1 MKKAFLHMMVLASV
15 AMIMGACQKGPA
27 SPEQNSQGQTPK
39 EEKVIQFWDVVGQLV
54 AASDITDDYKGKTFE
69 PVIGVQDASNP
80 QARIVATN
88 SAAAAAKSFA
98 NLIDV
103 DTIDELT
110 SSYTWTHDEIGK
122 LTYTKLDGSTAWAE
136 VKVEIP
142 SVPHL
147 SKIIYRSAKQGD
159 TNASFRGSA
168 YYRFGDV
175 IGINRDNNEMEYW
188 VCVRPAFS
196 PEGKG
201 DTHWMSIGNLPEE
214 NIWHYKGSNNKD
226 YYFPTKLKYNK
237 EHMQNLAELLYA
249 LCFPNQW
256 QENIVYYST
265 EGTFGPG
272 GLPIFHD
279 FHKDNIKYHNANFWN
294 NVAAAWRQQGIDQT
308 LFGRSLDNI
317 AQDIESSGL
326 HFLYNGYSWWTSTSN
341 YATVY
346 QGKFVNGTETHAN
359 MQTDKP
365 YTEQKVQMI
374 YKNQPQKDVDFDVRN
389 KKSVSNLPFFGDSSP
404 RYILRYAKGS
414 ELSETGKYS
423 DVHEAI
429 PGVWEIYRYYR
440 DVLPVEDEELASHEP
455 EITSFKVVNNPQQQD
470 ISNFT
475 GTAHYKFGD
484 VYKDADNNYWFVV
497 NMSGANNDLDSD
509 FEKSPYSELVCFTGL
524 QRPYHNPS
532 MSGLPTYDQAARA
545 LTMLNNLFTNA
556 FPDAYDLDKGLKDL
570 KTGPRVVRFIAQ
582 EAKVDILRLFQLV
595 APVSGYPRNYT
606 HMCGFAYSDPAL
618 NGEAQPLG
626 RFLYPIDLDNEKPPF
641 YFWKHYPSHPDVTSQ
656 TYDSY
661 SSEPIVLQDV
671 ANAPMVAKYAP
682 DLYAT
687 KGFHEEQATNGQ
699 TTAPRSIRSTVELK
713 ATNPENYLY
722 DYNRWNVYDY
732 PTDMWNEPVLMFYID
747 AVYDRGGNEYAN
759 VTLNGRKLTLEAEFP
774 LVVVDVDTEQERK
787 EFEQD
792 AIDALY
798 SFEELNMRDRKAGTT
813 YLDGEQYLIPDW
825 RAVWRR

>member
-1 MKKAFLHMMVLASV
+1 MKYSFFHLTMLAAV
-15 AMIMGACQKGPA
+15 AIVMGACQKGPV
-27 SPEQNSQGQTPK
+27 SQDPDPQEQAQK
-39 EEKVIQFWDVVGQLV
+39 EEKVIRFWDVVGQLV

-69 PVIGVQDASNP
+69 PVIGVQDASNQ

-98 NLIDV
+98 NLIGV
-103 DTIDELT
+103 DTIDENT
-110 SSYTWTHDEIGK
+110 TTYPWTHDEIGK

-201 DTHWMSIGNLPEE
+201 DTHWMSIGNLPEK

-389 KKSVSNLPFFGDSSP
+389 TKSVNNLPFFGDSSP

-455 EITSFKVVNNPQQQD
+455 EITTEKLVNNPQQQD
-470 ISNFT
+470 ISNFN
-475 GTAHYKFGD
+475 GIAHYRVGN
-484 VYKDADNNYWFVV
+484 VYTDESNNYWFVLI
-497 NMSGANNDLDSD
+497 MSGTDNDEDNVC
-509 FEKSPYSELVCFTGL
+509 EKSPYSELVSFTGL
-524 QRPYHNPS
+524 LRPFGTSS

-545 LTMLNNLFTNA
+545 MTMLNNLFTNA
-556 FPDAYDLDKGLKDL
+556 FTNYDRDKPMNELPVA
-570 KTGPRVVRFIAQ
+570 PRLVRFVD
-582 EAKVDILRLFQLV
+582 ETAKVDIMHLFQLV

-606 HMCGFAYSDPAL
+606 HMCGFAYSDPAI
-618 NGEAQPLG
+618 NSTAQPVG

-641 YFWKHYPSHPDVTSQ
+641 YFWKHYPSKPDVITQ
-656 TYDSY
+656 TYVAFSD
-661 SSEPIVLQDV
+661 EPIVLQDV
-671 ANAPMVAKYAP
+671 ASAEKVAKYAP

-687 KGFHEEQATNGQ
+687 KGFHPDQATHGQ
-699 TTAPRSIRSTVELK
+699 TEDPRSIRSTVETRAL
-713 ATNPENYLY
+713 TPESYCY
-722 DYNRWNVYDY
+722 DYAKWNVYDY
-732 PTDMWNEPVLMFYID
+732 PTDMWNEPVLMFRVD
-747 AVYDRGGNEYAN
+747 AVYDRGTEYAN
-759 VTLNGRKLTLEAEFP
+759 ITVGGRKLTLVKEFP
-774 LVVVDVDTEQERK
+774 LVAIDVQTEQERK

-798 SFEELNMRDRKAGTT
+798 SYKGANWRDRNSGTT
-813 YLDGEQYLIPDW
+813 YLDGVQYLIPDW
-825 RAVWRR
+825 RTAWRK